1 MSTPDTVGLLAE
13 AEALLDGVSG
23 RFIAGLG
30 APSSVHK
37 GSADFATEVDLE
49 LERTLTAELTARTG
63 IAVHGEEFGGPDVGT
78 GTVWVLDPVDGTANY
93 SAGLPL
99 SGMLLALVHDGVPV
113 AGLTWLPLL
122 QQRYAA
128 VAEGPLYCNRIEL
141 PRLSEVAL
149 RESTTTIGALN
160 QGSSGRYPGEYRY
173 RVLGALSR
181 ACLRV
186 RLIGATGIDLAWTA
200 AGLLG
205 GSVTFGHH
213 PWDNAAGV
221 CLVRAAG
228 GVVTDLA
235 GDPWQIDSPS
245 VLAAS
250 PGVHAEMLSLLAE
263 LGDPRSYE
271 SGIPV

>member
-1 MSTPDTVGLLAE
+1 MSLDLPGLLTE
-13 AEALLDGVSG
+13 ASGLLDAVTD
-23 RFIAGLG
+23 RFVTGLG
-30 APSSVHK
+30 APSAVQK
-37 GSADFATEVDLE
+37 GPADFATAVDLE
-49 LERTLTAELTARTG
+49 LELRLGAELFSRTG

-99 SGMLLALVHDGVPV
+99 AGTLLALLQDGVPV
-113 AGLTWLPLL
+113 LGLTWLPLL
-122 QQRYAA
+122 GERYTAM
-128 VAEGPLYCNRIEL
+128 VGGPLVRNGVVL
-141 PRLSEVAL
+141 PPLARGDL
-149 RESTTTIGALN
+149 RSATTCV
-160 QGSSGRYPGEYRY
+160 GSLTRSGGGRYPGGYR
-173 RVLGALSR
+173 LR
-181 ACLRV
+181 AMGELTDACQRV

-235 GDPWQIDSPS
+235 GDQWRIDSPS
-245 VLAAS
+245 VLAAA
-250 PGVHAEMLSLLAE
+250 PGVHDELLE
-263 LGDPRSYE
+263 LVLGLGDPLAV
-271 SGIPV
+271 PA